1 MPQTLGHPRS
11 LAAGHRRRARG
22 GDPVPTLALQLL
34 LVAVDRGIA
43 KRSDTRFGS
52 PSPAAN
58 HSQGADPDQRDS
70 CEEARMMGHEQP
82 QDSGWLQSHSSP
94 ARPRKDLSHKV
105 LQSPG
110 VLSGKFSLQLVGA
123 GKLAERGQR
132 ATGSQNRPAK

>member
-1 MPQTLGHPRS
+1 M
-11 LAAGHRRRARG
+11 
-22 GDPVPTLALQLL
+22 PTLALQLL

-52 PSPAAN
+52 PSPAAS

-70 CEEARMMGHEQP
+70 CAEVRMMGHEQP

-94 ARPRKDLSHKV
+94 ARPRKDFSHKV